1 VPEAG
6 VVGSVAPGGESS
18 KKESPPTWSEDF
30 DLIAFVAEIL
40 NGNLCRLETL
50 SLEELR
56 KLAVESGL
64 KCLALNQMVFACQ
77 EKEVAERLE
86 QEVEATKEGLRK
98 THTDALLK
106 KKVDFEKSLAKEEK
120 RYCVL

>member
-1 VPEAG
+1 VPEAD
-6 VVGSVAPGGESS
+6 VVGLVAPGGESC
-18 KKESPPTWSEDF
+18 KQESPPTWSEDF
-30 DLIAFVAEIL
+30 DPIAFVAEIL
-40 NGNLCRLETL
+40 KGNSCRLETL

-86 QEVEATKEGLRK
+86 QKVEATKEGLRK
-98 THTDALLK
+98 THIDALSK
-106 KKVDFEKSLAKEEK
+106 KKANFEKSLAKEKK
-120 RYCVL
+120 RYDVL